1 MNRDREIDIDEN
13 FDNENVFN
21 DNDMEQFEHKYEGQD
36 PDHIDNIS
44 FADFHHNQLTAFFF
58 LELREKYGT
67 TTEAS
72 CFVSEKVSHILQL
85 ENKVRHAM
93 FQESIRRNNP
103 NFVIDHETETLLTCE
118 SPFSIAFK
126 KFSGKKTLNEFIKN
140 KLTLLHRNRSAWV
153 LIQCLKR
160 KIV

>member
-1 MNRDREIDIDEN
+1 MRAKIL
-13 FDNENVFN
+13 
-21 DNDMEQFEHKYEGQD
+21 
-36 PDHIDNIS
+36 NIL
-44 FADFHHNQLTAFFF
+44 FADFNHNQLIACVL

-72 CFVSEKVSHILQL
+72 CLVSEKVSYILQL
-85 ENKVRHAM
+85 ENEVRYAM

-126 KFSGKKTLNEFIKN
+126 KFYGKKTLNEFIKN
-140 KLTLLHRNRSAWV
+140 KFTLLH
-153 LIQCLKR
+153 
-160 KIV
+160 